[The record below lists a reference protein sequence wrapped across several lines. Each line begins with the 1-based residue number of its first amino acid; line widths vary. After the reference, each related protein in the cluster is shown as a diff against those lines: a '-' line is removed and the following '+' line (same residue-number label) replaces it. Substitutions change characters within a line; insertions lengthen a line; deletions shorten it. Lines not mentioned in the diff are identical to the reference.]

1 MGVFFLIALIVP
13 LVIYYILIVP
23 LVKIG
28 IINRIESKR
37 KKAIFFWLL
46 MFFPVG
52 DHIVGY
58 VVYKALCFSI
68 GGVHI
73 YKTVTD
79 EAEQRAYW
87 IDSYFGIR
95 APNSN
100 GERYGIESR
109 IYLTKDLKQ
118 HQIAYMNQCETKRWK
133 SYDCEKADEYIKE
146 HHLKVYELEKEKI
159 DISRSTRNQDYIKDS
174 SLRITRVIG
183 DTKLEFAY
191 LNYCDAQYETL
202 LKDDPNYYRSCKNAD
217 ELIAQYH
224 LENVIKVPKSSY
236 SVFTSRITLLPLL
249 ITIDSSRVIHTATK
263 EKLGVNREITFYG
276 GWWFNVAG
284 SMFGHNKGWSFG
296 SMFENDFKQKII
308 PNPYKQQINQG
319 IAK

>member
-46 MFFPVG
+46 MLFPVG

-87 IDSYFGIR
+87 FYEGLKATEYHGDDKEYKFL
-95 APNSN
+95 ANN
-100 GERYGIESR
+100 GLVRRNGKCLKPIKQEGKDYYSCKEEDIE
-109 IYLTKDLKQ
+109 
-118 HQIAYMNQCETKRWK
+118 
-133 SYDCEKADEYIKE
+133 
-146 HHLKVYELEKEKI
+146 KV
-159 DISRSTRNQDYIKDS
+159 
-174 SLRITRVIG
+174 
-183 DTKLEFAY
+183 Y
-191 LNYCDAQYETL
+191 LNYCDAQYDTL
-202 LKDDPNYYRSCKNAD
+202 PKDDPNYRYSCKNAN
-217 ELIAQYH
+217 ELIAQYQ

-236 SVFTSRITLLPLL
+236 SMSGSKITLLPFLVS
-249 ITIDSSRVIHTATK
+249 IDTRSIINTKTK
-263 EKLGVNREITFYG
+263 EKLGTDRVIVFDG
-276 GWWFNVAG
+276 GWYLQVVASFFASG
-284 SMFGHNKGWSFG
+284 RGGMFKSGQH
-296 SMFENDFKQKII
+296 EDIEKQII
-308 PNPYKQQINQG
+308 PNPYKQSNQ
-319 IAK
+319 